1 VIGTRKWVIP
11 GLTCLYVVFLAVASF
26 LPSGARVLRGW
37 DRSIRPEIQNAL
49 HVPAYAVL
57 VIIASRCLL
66 GSPRIRWAT
75 ILVALACC
83 AYGAL
88 LEALQALIP
97 GRTGSILDAL
107 LNVVGVGVGL
117 AVIVAARL
125 ARSRLANTAGGRR
138 LAAPAEPQETR

>member
-1 VIGTRKWVIP
+1 MTGPRKWIIP
-11 GLTCLYVVFLAVASF
+11 GLTGLYVVLLAAVSL
-26 LPSGARVLRGW
+26 LPSGARALRGW

-57 VIIASRCLL
+57 VIMASRSLL
-66 GSPRIRWAT
+66 GAYRIRRAA
-75 ILVALACC
+75 VVAALACC
-83 AYGAL
+83 AYGAV

-97 GRTGSILDAL
+97 GRTGSVLDAL

-125 ARSRLANTAGGRR
+125 ARSRLANTARTRR